1 MALLKDFKINF
12 RAPAL
17 PYAPNTYVSS
27 AFEAINNVLRLYFN
41 QLDQSLKTVNDKA
54 SRTWTEYARNY
65 SSAPTL
71 LTTIDEGDVYE
82 YTYVDGTA
90 YRLVPSGAAED
101 AFYNTFSGGVL
112 SDKIVGRGMS
122 L

>member
-27 AFEAINNVLRLYFN
+27 AF
-41 QLDQSLKTVNDKA
+41 D
-54 SRTWTEYARNY
+54 
-65 SSAPTL
+65 APTL
-71 LTTIDEGDVYE
+71 LTTIAEGDVYE